1 MTHEEGQVLNLVMT
15 LGGLLVVWVVLV
27 IDIFTGRD

>member
-27 IDIFTGRD
+27 IDILTGGE

>member
-1 MTHEEGQVLNLVMT
+1 MTHEEGQALNLVLT

-27 IDIFTGRD
+27 IDILTGGK